1 MISSI
6 LLMSMP
12 KYPVHSL
19 HPRDGPYTALMG
31 RKLKKPRP
39 QQGARLVALRQAA
52 GLSQAELAE
61 LVDEPQANIAYWE
74 RSEKPPRSD
83 ALPKLARVLGVSIE
97 EVLGD
102 ANPPVAH
109 RAGPVGQV
117 QKIFEEVRRLPRRQQ
132 QKVIDVVAALLEQYR
147 KQAS

>member
-1 MISSI
+1 
-6 LLMSMP
+6 MP
-12 KYPVHSL
+12 L
-19 HPRDGPYTALMG
+19 HPRQGLYPRDGPYTALMG

-39 QQGARLVALRQAA
+39 PQGARLVALRQAA

-61 LVDEPQANIAYWE
+61 LVEEPQANIAYWE

-83 ALPKLARVLGVSIE
+83 ALPKLVRVLGVSIE
-97 EVLGD
+97 ELLGD
-102 ANPPVAH
+102 ADVPVAH

-132 QKVIDVVAALLEQYR
+132 QKVIDVVAALLDQYKR
-147 KQAS
+147 KAG